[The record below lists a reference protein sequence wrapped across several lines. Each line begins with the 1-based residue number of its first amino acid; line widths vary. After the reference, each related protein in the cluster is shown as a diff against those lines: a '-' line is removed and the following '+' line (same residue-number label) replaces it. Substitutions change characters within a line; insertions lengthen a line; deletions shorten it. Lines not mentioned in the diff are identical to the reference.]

1 MGYWKV
7 SVILENGKA
16 LLKSGTYVSTQPM
29 LMEQRTYSPNQRE
42 QHVANTEDVCFEK
55 PTKHCIVEPH
65 EWKESLNP

>member
-1 MGYWKV
+1 
-7 SVILENGKA
+7 
-16 LLKSGTYVSTQPM
+16 M